1 MASNIPGNVPDN
13 AVSINV
19 VNCYSLIIKKK
30 KSLIHLLFALN
41 EPHEHVNVSR
51 NLIVHA

>member
-30 KSLIHLLFALN
+30 SLIHLLFALN
-41 EPHEHVNVSR
+41 EPHAHVNISR
-51 NLIVHA
+51 NLIVHG